1 MVERGRQLGRALPH
15 LPSQQHDASPL
26 PLPPWPPPNP
36 RWERGLLLA
45 PLLLPLLPVLPPLL
59 LPKSNLASKLFQV
72 YNRRKIIFLN
82 IHRCQMSHT
91 SIPWFEQI
99 ALQNICTCK
108 TLLSGCSNSIYMIMI
123 PSPTAIFFYIF
134 LCSPTHNFY
143 ISQAP
148 PPPSPTA
155 PSPNPLQDSLR
166 TRPTSW
172 EARAQES
179 PHSEA
184 THRWLKDKDNKK
196 EKVKNKHGLPYLSQ
210 LFWSS
215 YIGPEGV
222 FWAKKYLFNL
232 VKKKVAE
239 LRGRHPPTL
248 RKKSSNG
255 LWRAS

>member
-26 PLPPWPPPNP
+26 SLPPRPPPNP
-36 RWERGLLLA
+36 RWEGGLLLA

-123 PSPTAIFFYIF
+123 PSPTAIFFTYFCVHPLITFIF
-134 LCSPTHNFY
+134 PRHLLLPL
-143 ISQAP
+143 P
-148 PPPSPTA
+148 PPPLPILSKTLSA
-155 PSPNPLQDSLR
+155 LDRQAGKQGHKSLLTQR
-166 TRPTSW
+166 
-172 EARAQES
+172 
-179 PHSEA
+179 
-184 THRWLKDKDNKK
+184 
-196 EKVKNKHGLPYLSQ
+196 Q
-210 LFWSS
+210 LTGGWKTKT
-215 YIGPEGV
+215 I
-222 FWAKKYLFNL
+222 
-232 VKKKVAE
+232 KKK
-239 LRGRHPPTL
+239 
-248 RKKSSNG
+248 K
-255 LWRAS
+255 